1 MGFIQVL
8 SRGLFGFSFSEGAAY
23 HTLGL
28 GSSDH
33 QDMRVI
39 HGGWWRMMAPWISQ
53 EEKKNEIQRYN
64 EIGTGKGESIVDI

>member
-1 MGFIQVL
+1 MVYLPPFYSQNYTVLYINRGIRGMGFIQVL

-39 HGGWWRMMAPWISQ
+39 HGG
-53 EEKKNEIQRYN
+53 
-64 EIGTGKGESIVDI
+64 